1 MAASITS
8 DSTNFAGTSTATS
21 ASRFG
26 QLSSDQFTRIMMSEL
41 KAQDPL
47 KPSDSNTLLQQ
58 LSSIR
63 SIESNL
69 TLTTKLDSILKQNQ
83 LASAGNLLGTQVGGL
98 NEQNNRVTGIV
109 VGITTGANGV
119 KLILDRGWQLPFKN
133 VDSIVLPVI
142 TPPTTT
148 PPTTVPPTTTPP
160 VVIPTPPF
168 VPPVTVAP
176 LVPVFRILPPVK
188 IPHRSGG
195 GEEGAVPLTPPNL
208 GG

>member
-1 MAASITS
+1 MAASITTN
-8 DSTNFAGTSTATS
+8 STNSAGTGTATS

-98 NEQNNRVTGIV
+98 DEQNNRVTGLV
-109 VGITTGANGV
+109 VGITTGADGI
-119 KLILDRGWQLPFKN
+119 KLTLDRGWQLPFKN

-160 VVIPTPPF
+160 VVTPTPPF
-168 VPPVTVAP
+168 VPPGAVTPV
-176 LVPVFRILPPVK
+176 VPVVRTLPPVK
-188 IPHRSGG
+188 IPRPTGGQEREVTLIEPASGG
-195 GEEGAVPLTPPNL
+195 
-208 GG
+208 